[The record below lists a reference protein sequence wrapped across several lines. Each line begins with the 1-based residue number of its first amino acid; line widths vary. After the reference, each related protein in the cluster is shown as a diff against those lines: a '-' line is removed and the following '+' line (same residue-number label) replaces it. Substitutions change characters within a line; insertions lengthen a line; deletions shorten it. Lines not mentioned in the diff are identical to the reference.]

1 MLIIEK
7 GNELIDFIYMGRK
20 KKNTWAAQGDAAQV
34 KCWCVG
40 KTFHRFCAVDL
51 KDDEEML

>member
-1 MLIIEK
+1 
-7 GNELIDFIYMGRK
+7 MG
-20 KKNTWAAQGDAAQV
+20 KKNTRAAQGDAAQV

-40 KTFHRFCAVDL
+40 KTFHRFRAVDL